1 MIEKV
6 HEIFLDFESEIAEL
20 EARINELRHVSN
32 VKGTKILDEIS
43 NLEFKTKKLLKAK
56 YSSLSPWQRVQVA
69 RHPERPHFIDYISGI
84 FENFQELNGDRN
96 FGQDDAIIGGL
107 ASLDGQSVMIIGQE
121 KGNDTNSRIKRNFG
135 MARPEGYRKSIRLM
149 NLANKFNLPIL
160 TFVDTAGAYP
170 GVGAEQ
176 RGQSEAIAS
185 SIKTCLSV
193 DVPLISIIIGEGG
206 SGGAVAIA
214 TGDRVLMLEN
224 SVYSVISPEGC
235 ASILWQ
241 KEGFDEIAANS
252 LKLTSS
258 DLVKLNV
265 IDEVISEPLGGAHRD
280 IDKTIENVKQSLVK
294 NLKELN
300 SSKNTNLLS
309 LRRKKYLKYGSTLRV

>member
-1 MIEKV
+1 MKF
-6 HEIFLDFESEIAEL
+6 FLDFEAEIVEL
-20 EARINELRHVSN
+20 EARINELRHVRN

-56 YSSLSPWQRVQVA
+56 YSSLSPWQKVQVA
-69 RHPERPHFIDYISGI
+69 RHPERPHFIDYINSI
-84 FENFQELNGDRN
+84 FDNFQELNGDRN

-107 ASLDGQSVMIIGQE
+107 ASFNGQSVMIIGQE

-149 NLANKFNLPIL
+149 NLANKFNLPII

-193 DVPLISIIIGEGG
+193 NVPLISIIIGEGG

-241 KEGFDEIAANS
+241 KEGFDEIAANC

-280 IDKTIENVKQSLVK
+280 IDKTIENVRQSLVK
-294 NLKELN
+294 NLVELN
-300 SSKNTNLLS
+300 SSKQTNLIS
-309 LRRKKYLKYGSTLRV
+309 LRRKKYLKYGSALRV

>member
-1 MIEKV
+1 MKF
-6 HEIFLDFESEIAEL
+6 FLDFEAEIAEL

-56 YSSLSPWQRVQVA
+56 YSALSPWQRVQVA

-84 FENFQELNGDRN
+84 FEDFQELSGDRN

-107 ASLDGQSVMIIGQE
+107 ASFYGESVMIIGQE

-160 TFVDTAGAYP
+160 TFIDTAGAYP

-241 KEGFDEIAANS
+241 KDGFDEIAANS

-265 IDEVISEPLGGAHRD
+265 IDEVIAEPLGGAHRD
-280 IDKTIENVKQSLVK
+280 IDKTLENVKQSLVK

>member
-1 MIEKV
+1 MKF
-6 HEIFLDFESEIAEL
+6 FLDFEAEIAEL

-214 TGDRVLMLEN
+214 TGDRILMLEN

-241 KEGFDEIAANS
+241 KDGFDEVAANS
-252 LKLTSS
+252 LKLTAS

-265 IDEVISEPLGGAHRD
+265 IDEVISEPIGGAHRD

-300 SSKNTNLLS
+300 SKKHTNLLS
-309 LRRKKYLKYGSTLRV
+309 LRRKKYLKYGSKLRV

>member
-1 MIEKV
+1 MKF
-6 HEIFLDFESEIAEL
+6 FLDFESEIAEL

-84 FENFQELNGDRN
+84 FEDFQELSGDRN

-107 ASLDGQSVMIIGQE
+107 ASFYGESVMIIGQE

-160 TFVDTAGAYP
+160 TFIDTAGAYP

-241 KEGFDEIAANS
+241 KDGFDEIAANS

-265 IDEVISEPLGGAHRD
+265 IDEVIAEPLGGAHRD

-300 SSKNTNLLS
+300 SSKNTSLLS

>member
-1 MIEKV
+1 MKF
-6 HEIFLDFESEIAEL
+6 FLDFEAEIAEL
-20 EARINELRHVSN
+20 EARVNELRHVSN

-84 FENFQELNGDRN
+84 FEDFQELSGDRN

-107 ASLDGQSVMIIGQE
+107 ASFYGESVMIIGHE

-241 KEGFDEIAANS
+241 KDGFDEIAANS

-265 IDEVISEPLGGAHRD
+265 IDEVIAEPLGGAHRD
-280 IDKTIENVKQSLVK
+280 IDKTLENVKQSLVK

>member
-1 MIEKV
+1 MKF
-6 HEIFLDFESEIAEL
+6 FLDFESEIAEL
-20 EARINELRHVSN
+20 EARIHELRHVSN
-32 VKGTKILDEIS
+32 VKGTKILNEIS

-69 RHPERPHFIDYISGI
+69 RHPERPHFIDYITGI
-84 FENFQELNGDRN
+84 FENFEELNGDRN
-96 FGQDDAIIGGL
+96 FGQDDAIIAGL
-107 ASLDGQSVMIIGQE
+107 ASLEGQSMMIIGQE

-206 SGGAVAIA
+206 SGGAIALA

-258 DLVKLNV
+258 DLIKLKV
-265 IDEVISEPLGGAHRD
+265 IDEIIIEPIGGAHRD
-280 IDKTIENVKQSLVK
+280 VDTTIENVKKSILK

-300 SSKNTNLLS
+300 SNKNPSLLS

>member
-1 MIEKV
+1 
-6 HEIFLDFESEIAEL
+6 
-20 EARINELRHVSN
+20 
-32 VKGTKILDEIS
+32 
-43 NLEFKTKKLLKAK
+43 
-56 YSSLSPWQRVQVA
+56 
-69 RHPERPHFIDYISGI
+69 
-84 FENFQELNGDRN
+84 
-96 FGQDDAIIGGL
+96 
-107 ASLDGQSVMIIGQE
+107 
-121 KGNDTNSRIKRNFG
+121 
-135 MARPEGYRKSIRLM
+135 M
-149 NLANKFNLPIL
+149 NLANKFNLPII

-193 DVPLISIIIGEGG
+193 NVPLISIIIGEGG

-241 KEGFDEIAANS
+241 KEGFDEIAANC

-258 DLVKLNV
+258 DLVKLKV

-280 IDKTIENVKQSLVK
+280 IDKTIENVRQSLVK
-294 NLKELN
+294 NLVELN
-300 SSKNTNLLS
+300 SGKQTNLIS
-309 LRRKKYLKYGSTLRV
+309 LRRKKYLKYGSALRV

>member
-1 MIEKV
+1 MKF
-6 HEIFLDFESEIAEL
+6 FLDFEAEIAEL

-107 ASLDGQSVMIIGQE
+107 ASFYGESVMIIGQE

-241 KEGFDEIAANS
+241 KKGLMKLLLIA
-252 LKLTSS
+252 
-258 DLVKLNV
+258 
-265 IDEVISEPLGGAHRD
+265 
-280 IDKTIENVKQSLVK
+280 
-294 NLKELN
+294 
-300 SSKNTNLLS
+300 
-309 LRRKKYLKYGSTLRV
+309 

>member
-1 MIEKV
+1 MKF
-6 HEIFLDFESEIAEL
+6 FLDFEAEIAQL
-20 EARINELRHVSN
+20 EARIHELRHVSN
-32 VKGTKILDEIS
+32 VKGSKILDEIS

-149 NLANKFNLPIL
+149 NLANKFNLPII

-235 ASILWQ
+235 ASILWK

-280 IDKTIENVKQSLVK
+280 IDKTIENVKQSLVN

-300 SSKNTNLLS
+300 SNKHTSFLS

>member
-1 MIEKV
+1 
-6 HEIFLDFESEIAEL
+6 L
-20 EARINELRHVSN
+20 
-32 VKGTKILDEIS
+32 G
-43 NLEFKTKKLLKAK
+43 
-56 YSSLSPWQRVQVA
+56 
-69 RHPERPHFIDYISGI
+69 
-84 FENFQELNGDRN
+84 
-96 FGQDDAIIGGL
+96 
-107 ASLDGQSVMIIGQE
+107 
-121 KGNDTNSRIKRNFG
+121 
-135 MARPEGYRKSIRLM
+135 
-149 NLANKFNLPIL
+149 
-160 TFVDTAGAYP
+160 
-170 GVGAEQ
+170 
-176 RGQSEAIAS
+176 
-185 SIKTCLSV
+185 V

-214 TGDRVLMLEN
+214 TADRILMLEN

-280 IDKTIENVKQSLVK
+280 IDKTIVNVKKSLVK

-300 SSKNTNLLS
+300 SSKHTNLLS

>member
-1 MIEKV
+1 MKF
-6 HEIFLDFESEIAEL
+6 FLDFESEIAEL
-20 EARINELRHVSN
+20 EARIHELRHVSN
-32 VKGTKILDEIS
+32 VKGNKILDEIS

-185 SIKTCLSV
+185 SIKTCLTV
-193 DVPLISIIIGEGG
+193 EVPLISIIIGEGG

-214 TGDRVLMLEN
+214 TGDRILMLEN

-241 KEGFDEIAANS
+241 KDGFDEIAANS
-252 LKLTSS
+252 LKLTAS

-265 IDEVISEPLGGAHRD
+265 IDEVISEPIGGAHRD

-294 NLKELN
+294 NLEELN
-300 SSKNTNLLS
+300 SNKHTNLLS
-309 LRRKKYLKYGSTLRV
+309 LRRKKYLKYGSKLRV

>member
-1 MIEKV
+1 MKF
-6 HEIFLDFESEIAEL
+6 FLDFESEIAEL
-20 EARINELRHVSN
+20 EAKINELRHVSN

-69 RHPERPHFIDYISGI
+69 RHPERPHFIDYISGV
-84 FENFQELNGDRN
+84 FEDFQELNGDRN
-96 FGQDDAIIGGL
+96 FGQDHAIIGGL

-121 KGNDTNSRIKRNFG
+121 KGNDTSSRIKRNFG

-185 SIKTCLSV
+185 SIKTCLGV

-300 SSKNTNLLS
+300 SSKHTNLLS

>member
-1 MIEKV
+1 MKF
-6 HEIFLDFESEIAEL
+6 FLDFESEIAEL
-20 EARINELRHVSN
+20 EARIHELRHVSN

-43 NLEFKTKKLLKAK
+43 HLEFKTKKLLKAK
-56 YSSLSPWQRVQVA
+56 YSSLSPWQKVKVA

-96 FGQDDAIIGGL
+96 FGQDDAIMGGL

-193 DVPLISIIIGEGG
+193 NVPLISIIIGEGG

-241 KEGFDEIAANS
+241 KEGFDETAANS

-280 IDKTIENVKQSLVK
+280 VDKTIENVKQSLVK
-294 NLKELN
+294 NLEELN
-300 SSKNTNLLS
+300 SSKQINLPS

>member
-1 MIEKV
+1 MKF
-6 HEIFLDFESEIAEL
+6 FLDFESEIAEL

-84 FENFQELNGDRN
+84 FEDFQELSGDRN

-107 ASLDGQSVMIIGQE
+107 ASFYGESVMIIGQE

-241 KEGFDEIAANS
+241 KDGFDEIAANS

-265 IDEVISEPLGGAHRD
+265 IDEVIAEPLGGAHRD
-280 IDKTIENVKQSLVK
+280 IDKTIENVKQSLIK
-294 NLKELN
+294 NLKQLN
-300 SSKNTNLLS
+300 SSKHVS
-309 LRRKKYLKYGSTLRV
+309 LISSRRKKYLKYGSTLRV

>member
-1 MIEKV
+1 MKF
-6 HEIFLDFESEIAEL
+6 FLDFEAEIAEL

-107 ASLDGQSVMIIGQE
+107 ASLDGESVMIIGQE

-300 SSKNTNLLS
+300 SSKNSNLLS

>member
-1 MIEKV
+1 MKF
-6 HEIFLDFESEIAEL
+6 FLDFEAEIAEL
-20 EARINELRHVSN
+20 EARISELRHVSN

-69 RHPERPHFIDYISGI
+69 RHPERPHFIDYISSI

-107 ASLDGQSVMIIGQE
+107 ASLNGQSVMIIGQE

-224 SVYSVISPEGC
+224 AVYSVISPEGC

-241 KEGFDEIAANS
+241 KEGFDEVAANN
-252 LKLTSS
+252 LKLTAN

-280 IDKTIENVKQSLVK
+280 IDKTIENVKQSLLK
-294 NLKELN
+294 NLEELN
-300 SSKNTNLLS
+300 SSKQTNLLS

>member
-1 MIEKV
+1 M
-6 HEIFLDFESEIAEL
+6 EL
-20 EARINELRHVSN
+20 EARVNELRQASN

-69 RHPERPHFIDYISGI
+69 RHPERPHFIDYIGGI

-96 FGQDDAIIGGL
+96 FGQDDALIGGL

-135 MARPEGYRKSIRLM
+135 MAKPEGYRKSIRLM
-149 NLANKFNLPIL
+149 NLANKFKLPII

-265 IDEVISEPLGGAHRD
+265 IDEVIGEPLGGAHRD
-280 IDKTIENVKQSLVK
+280 IDKTIENVKQSLKK
-294 NLKELN
+294 NLEELN
-300 SSKNTNLLS
+300 SSKHVS
-309 LRRKKYLKYGSTLRV
+309 LISSRRKKYLKYGSTLRV

>member
-1 MIEKV
+1 MKF
-6 HEIFLDFESEIAEL
+6 FLDFESEIAEL

-43 NLEFKTKKLLKAK
+43 NLEFKTRKLLKAK

-149 NLANKFNLPIL
+149 NLADRFNLPIL

-214 TGDRVLMLEN
+214 TADRVIMLEN

-265 IDEVISEPLGGAHRD
+265 IDEVIGEPIGGAHRD

-294 NLKELN
+294 NLEDLK
-300 SSKNTNLLS
+300 SSKNSSLLS

>member
-1 MIEKV
+1 MKF
-6 HEIFLDFESEIAEL
+6 FLDFEAEIAEL

-32 VKGTKILDEIS
+32 VKGSKILDEIS

-69 RHPERPHFIDYISGI
+69 RHPERPHFIDYISSI
-84 FENFQELNGDRN
+84 FENFQELNGDRG

-193 DVPLISIIIGEGG
+193 EVPLISIIIGEGG

-241 KEGFDEIAANS
+241 KEAFDEIAANS

-265 IDEVISEPLGGAHRD
+265 IDEVISEPIGGAHRD

-294 NLKELN
+294 NLKDIN
-300 SSKNTNLLS
+300 SNKHSNLLS
-309 LRRKKYLKYGSTLRV
+309 LRRKKYLKYGSTFRV

>member
-1 MIEKV
+1 MKF
-6 HEIFLDFESEIAEL
+6 FLDFEAEIAEL

-32 VKGTKILDEIS
+32 VKGSKILDEIS

-193 DVPLISIIIGEGG
+193 EVPLISIIIGEGG

-265 IDEVISEPLGGAHRD
+265 IDEVISEPIGGAHRD
-280 IDKTIENVKQSLVK
+280 IDKTIENVKKSLVK
-294 NLKELN
+294 NLKDLN
-300 SSKNTNLLS
+300 SNKHSNLLS
-309 LRRKKYLKYGSTLRV
+309 LRRKKYLKYGSTFRV

>member
-1 MIEKV
+1 MKF
-6 HEIFLDFESEIAEL
+6 FLEFESEIAEL

-96 FGQDDAIIGGL
+96 FGQDNAIIGGL
-107 ASLDGQSVMIIGQE
+107 ATLDGQSVMIIGQE

-135 MARPEGYRKSIRLM
+135 MARPEGYRKSTRLM

-170 GVGAEQ
+170 GVEAEQ

-265 IDEVISEPLGGAHRD
+265 IDEVVSEPLGGAHRD
-280 IDKTIENVKQSLVK
+280 VDKTIENVKQSLVK

-300 SSKNTNLLS
+300 SSKHTSLLS
-309 LRRKKYLKYGSTLRV
+309 LRREKYLKYGSILRVS

>member
-1 MIEKV
+1 MKF
-6 HEIFLDFESEIAEL
+6 FLEFESEIAEL

-32 VKGTKILDEIS
+32 VKGNKILDEIS

-193 DVPLISIIIGEGG
+193 EVPLISIIIGEGG

-280 IDKTIENVKQSLVK
+280 IDKTIENVKQSLIK
-294 NLKELN
+294 NLKDLN
-300 SSKNTNLLS
+300 SSKHTSLLS

>member
-1 MIEKV
+1 MKF
-6 HEIFLDFESEIAEL
+6 FLDFEAEIAEL

-32 VKGTKILDEIS
+32 VKGSKILDEIS

-56 YSSLSPWQRVQVA
+56 YSSLSPWQREQVA

-193 DVPLISIIIGEGG
+193 EVPLISIIIGEGG
-206 SGGAVAIA
+206 SGGAIAIA

-265 IDEVISEPLGGAHRD
+265 IDEVISEPTGGAHRD

-294 NLKELN
+294 NLKDLN
-300 SSKNTNLLS
+300 SNKHSNLLS
-309 LRRKKYLKYGSTLRV
+309 LRRKKYLKYGSTFRV

>member
-1 MIEKV
+1 MKF
-6 HEIFLDFESEIAEL
+6 FLDFESEIAEL
-20 EARINELRHVSN
+20 EAEIHELRHVSST
-32 VKGTKILDEIS
+32 KGSKILDEIS

-69 RHPERPHFIDYISGI
+69 RHPERPHFVDYINGI
-84 FENFQELNGDRN
+84 FENFEELNGDRN

-107 ASLDGQSVMIIGQE
+107 ASINGQSVMIIGQE
-121 KGNDTNSRIKRNFG
+121 KGNDTNSRVKRNFG

-170 GVGAEQ
+170 GIGAEQ

-193 DVPLISIIIGEGG
+193 NVPLISIIIGEGG

-235 ASILWQ
+235 ASILWK

-252 LKLTSS
+252 LKLISS
-258 DLVKLNV
+258 DLIKLKV
-265 IDEVISEPLGGAHRD
+265 IDEIIIEPIGGAHRD
-280 IDKTIENVKQSLVK
+280 TDLTIENVKKSLLK
-294 NLKELN
+294 NLNILTKNKN
-300 SSKNTNLLS
+300 SNLLS
-309 LRRKKYLKYGSTLRV
+309 LRREKYLKYGSTLRI

>member
-1 MIEKV
+1 MKF
-6 HEIFLDFESEIAEL
+6 FLDFESEIVEL

-56 YSSLSPWQRVQVA
+56 YSSLSPWQKVQVA

-96 FGQDDAIIGGL
+96 FGQDDAMIGGL

-193 DVPLISIIIGEGG
+193 EVPLISIIIGEGG

-258 DLVKLNV
+258 DLVKFNV

-294 NLKELN
+294 NLEELN
-300 SSKNTNLLS
+300 SSKQKNLLS
-309 LRRKKYLKYGSTLRV
+309 LRRKKYLKYGSTLKV

>member
-1 MIEKV
+1 MKF
-6 HEIFLDFESEIAEL
+6 FLDFEAEIAEL
-20 EARINELRHVSN
+20 EARISELRHVSN

-84 FENFQELNGDRN
+84 FEDFQELSGDRN

-107 ASLDGQSVMIIGQE
+107 ASFYGESVMIIGQE

-160 TFVDTAGAYP
+160 TFIDTAGAYP

-241 KEGFDEIAANS
+241 KDGYDEIAANS

-265 IDEVISEPLGGAHRD
+265 IDEVIAEPLGGAHRD
-280 IDKTIENVKQSLVK
+280 IDKTLENVKQSLLK

>member
-1 MIEKV
+1 MKF
-6 HEIFLDFESEIAEL
+6 FLDFEAEIAEL

-84 FENFQELNGDRN
+84 FEDFQELSGDRN

-107 ASLDGQSVMIIGQE
+107 ASFYGESVMIIGQE

-241 KEGFDEIAANS
+241 KDGFDEIAANS

-265 IDEVISEPLGGAHRD
+265 IDEVIAEPLGGAHRD
-280 IDKTIENVKQSLVK
+280 IDKTLENVKQSLLK

>member
-1 MIEKV
+1 MKF
-6 HEIFLDFESEIAEL
+6 FLDFEAEIAEL

-56 YSSLSPWQRVQVA
+56 YASLSPWQRVQVA
-69 RHPERPHFIDYISGI
+69 RHPERPHFVDYINGI

-214 TGDRVLMLEN
+214 TADRILMLEN

-280 IDKTIENVKQSLVK
+280 IDKTIESVKQSLVN
-294 NLKELN
+294 NLRDLN
-300 SSKNTNLLS
+300 SSKHKNLLS

>member
-1 MIEKV
+1 MKF
-6 HEIFLDFESEIAEL
+6 FLDFEAEIAEL

-84 FENFQELNGDRN
+84 FEDFQELSGDRN

-107 ASLDGQSVMIIGQE
+107 ASFYGESVMIIGQE

-241 KEGFDEIAANS
+241 KDGFDEIAANS

-265 IDEVISEPLGGAHRD
+265 IDEVIAEPLGGAHRD
-280 IDKTIENVKQSLVK
+280 IDKTIENVKKSLVK

>member
-1 MIEKV
+1 MKF
-6 HEIFLDFESEIAEL
+6 FLDFEAEIAEL
-20 EARINELRHVSN
+20 EARISELRHVSN

-69 RHPERPHFIDYISGI
+69 RHPERPHFIDYINGI
-84 FENFQELNGDRN
+84 FEDFQELNGDRN
-96 FGQDDAIIGGL
+96 FGQDDAIIGGF

-121 KGNDTNSRIKRNFG
+121 KGNDTSSRIKRNFG

-193 DVPLISIIIGEGG
+193 DVPLICIIIGEGG

-214 TGDRVLMLEN
+214 TGDRILMLEN

-252 LKLTSS
+252 LKLTAS

-300 SSKNTNLLS
+300 SSKHTNLLS

>member
-1 MIEKV
+1 MKF
-6 HEIFLDFESEIAEL
+6 FLDFESEIAEL

-84 FENFQELNGDRN
+84 FEDFQELSGDRN

-107 ASLDGQSVMIIGQE
+107 ASLYGESVMIIGQE

-241 KEGFDEIAANS
+241 KDGFDEIAANS

-265 IDEVISEPLGGAHRD
+265 IDEVIAEPLGGAHRD

-300 SSKNTNLLS
+300 SSKNTSLLS

>member
-1 MIEKV
+1 MKF
-6 HEIFLDFESEIAEL
+6 FLDFEAEIAEL

-265 IDEVISEPLGGAHRD
+265 IDEVINEPLGGAHRD

-300 SSKNTNLLS
+300 SSKHTNLLS

>member
-1 MIEKV
+1 MKF
-6 HEIFLDFESEIAEL
+6 FLDFEAEIAEL

-241 KEGFDEIAANS
+241 KDGFDEIAANS

-265 IDEVISEPLGGAHRD
+265 IDEVITEPLGGAHRD

>member
-1 MIEKV
+1 MKF
-6 HEIFLDFESEIAEL
+6 FLDFESEIAEL
-20 EARINELRHVSN
+20 EARINELRHISN

-43 NLEFKTKKLLKAK
+43 NLEFKTRKLLKAK

-149 NLANKFNLPIL
+149 NLADKFNLPIL

-214 TGDRVLMLEN
+214 TADRVLMLEN

-265 IDEVISEPLGGAHRD
+265 IDEVIGEPIGGAHRD

-294 NLKELN
+294 NLEDLK
-300 SSKNTNLLS
+300 SSKNSSLLS